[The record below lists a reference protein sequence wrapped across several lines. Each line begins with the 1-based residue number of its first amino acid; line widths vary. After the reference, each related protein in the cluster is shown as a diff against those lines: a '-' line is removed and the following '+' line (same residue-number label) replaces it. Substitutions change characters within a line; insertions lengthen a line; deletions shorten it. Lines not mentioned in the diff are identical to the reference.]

1 MSIFNTQI
9 RGLRRTAIVAGSVTI
24 LLGASAVQ
32 AQAATAA
39 GSATVRSAKTLHVSP
54 KGSDANSGSASSP
67 LKTPQIAVDRLGSA
81 GGTVVFAGGRY
92 AKQRIELV
100 NRSHIALEAAPGANP
115 VLDGKGLTPPDDDS
129 GMVDIRDSSNIV
141 VEGLT
146 ITGYRTTSTL
156 KVPIGIYITGSGN
169 SIVLRGNHI
178 HDLGNDNPTLG
189 SMDMNAHGIAV
200 YGRNAT
206 RPLSNVFIVGN
217 ELDHLVLGA
226 SESLVLNGNVDGW
239 AVVDNVIHDNNN
251 IGIDAIG
258 FESTISGAARY
269 TGVNQARNGIIA
281 RNTVSRIISE
291 GNPAYYEDGG
301 WCNCA
306 NGIYIDGG
314 RSIKVAHNRVAT
326 SDIGIEVASEWAKG
340 SASDVQVTDNLVT
353 GSRYTGLSLGGYDEL
368 RGQAFDITVSGNT
381 LRGNNTLNDG
391 SPELLLQFYVHDTT
405 ITNNVIESTKPSQ
418 PVMLFRD
425 APAGSVAENAHLVL
439 NNNHYVGRVPAGQ
452 ELYQW
457 NAVTQQGLKAYRAA
471 SGEDKLSTYTKR

>member
-1 MSIFNTQI
+1 MT
-9 RGLRRTAIVAGSVTI
+9 L

-32 AQAATAA
+32 AQAAPLPVPSAA
-39 GSATVRSAKTLHVSP
+39 GSARTLHVSP
-54 KGSDANSGSASSP
+54 EGSDHNSGSLSSP
-67 LKTPQIAVDRLGSA
+67 LKTPQLAVDRLGSA
-81 GGTVVFAGGRY
+81 GGTVIFAGGRY
-92 AKQRIELV
+92 AKERVELF
-100 NRSHIALEAAPGANP
+100 NRSHVSLEAAPGAKP

-129 GMVDIRDSSNIV
+129 GMVDIRDSSYIT

-146 ITGYRTTSTL
+146 ITGYRTTSIN
-156 KVPIGIYITGSGN
+156 KVPIGIYVTGSGN
-169 SIVLRGNHI
+169 TITLRNNHI

-206 RPLSNVFIVGN
+206 KPISNVNIVGN

-239 AVVDNVIHDNNN
+239 AITDNVIYDNNN

-258 FESTISGAARY
+258 FEPTISGAARY
-269 TGVNQARNGIIA
+269 TDVNQARNGIIA

-291 GNPAYYEDGG
+291 GNPAYYEDGA

-306 NGIYIDGG
+306 DGIYIDGG
-314 RSIKVAHNRVAT
+314 RSIKIADNRVSL
-326 SDIGIEVASEWAKG
+326 SDIGIEVASEWARG
-340 SASDVQVTDNLVT
+340 SASDVQVTGNFVI

-381 LRGNNTLNDG
+381 LIGNNTLNDG
-391 SPELLLQFYVHDTT
+391 SPELLLQYYIHDTT
-405 ITNNVIESTKPSQ
+405 ITNNLIESTKPSE

-425 APAGSVAENAHLVL
+425 APAGSAAENAHLML
-439 NNNHYVGRVPAGQ
+439 NHNRYEGYVPAGQ
-452 ELYQW
+452 ELFQW
-457 NAVTQQGLKAYRAA
+457 NGVTQKGLKAYRAA
-471 SGEDKLSTYTKR
+471 SGEDKSSTYTRR